1 MNEKP
6 PRTKNMPVKTK
17 ASWETFIAVGFL
29 VLVTVLTYG
38 VLIPKLGF
46 YRDDWYMIW
55 TGQVKGSAGLI
66 DLFQS
71 DRPFVGLVYA
81 FDYLILGDS
90 PTGWHI
96 YALLIR
102 LMGALAFLWIL
113 RMIWPEKKI
122 KTAFIAIL
130 FLVYPGFL
138 QQPEA
143 ATYKM
148 ILLALDAAILSI
160 ALTIRALKS
169 KNWLP
174 KLTFSALAIA
184 LTLFYLGIFESM
196 IGLEVARILFCGFFL
211 QRQSPANLKTN
222 FGRTFKQT
230 IPYILVALAFLIWR
244 LFIFKSTRP
253 ATNVDRLMFSY
264 STTPWHSILSIV
276 IELVKDV
283 IETTVFAWVVPAYQ
297 FTSQGN
303 YWDFL
308 ISLLIASVVIVL
320 CLLYLY
326 LSKRQGY
333 LPDGNNHQSDKDLVF
348 ISLGAPMVVAALLPI
363 VVAGRNVTFT
373 SQWDRY
379 SVLTS
384 LGVSLFV
391 AGLIFHTLQALPRWI
406 FIFSLIAIGVV
417 TQYHSAAYYRDFWN
431 QERNLWWQ
439 MSWRAPGIENNT
451 VMFVVLPRF
460 GFAEDYEIYAPVNM
474 IYNPGSNIAISADVL
489 NSITIPRIIKQ
500 EVKGDTDRGNYI
512 RKNYKNSLISTFPTD
527 QSCLHVIDGHAVELP
542 GYLDAQLIY
551 VAEYSRIDRIDI
563 GQQPKIPPLD
573 IFGQEPQH
581 DWCYYY
587 QKIELAGQEGNWA
600 EAGRLGIESLE
611 GGFKPE
617 DRSEWMPVFEAFA
630 NTGDLDRAREISGFL
645 KEDENA
651 RFFICEQLSRS
662 QSVANPNN
670 YEFIY
675 NTLCVTE

>member
-1 MNEKP
+1 MNEKLP
-6 PRTKNMPVKTK
+6 ETKVSREKTT
-17 ASWETFIAVGFL
+17 ASLETFITACL
-29 VLVTVLTYG
+29 IALVTILTYG

-66 DLFQS
+66 NLFQS
-71 DRPFVGLVYA
+71 DRPFIGLVYA
-81 FDYLILGDS
+81 FDYSILGDS

-96 YALLIR
+96 YALFIR
-102 LMGALAFLWIL
+102 LMGGLAFLWIL
-113 RMIWPEKKI
+113 RMIWPEKKM

-160 ALTIRALKS
+160 ALTIRSMIS

-184 LTLFYLGIFESM
+184 LALFYLGIFESM
-196 IGLEVARILFCGFFL
+196 IGLEVTRILFCGFFL
-211 QRQSPANLKTN
+211 QKQARANFKTN
-222 FGRTFKQT
+222 LGRTFKQT
-230 IPYILVALAFLIWR
+230 VPYILVALAFLIWR
-244 LFIFKSTRP
+244 LFIFKSTRS
-253 ATNVDRLMFSY
+253 ATNVDRLMISY
-264 STTPWHSILSIV
+264 STSPRHSIFSIV

-283 IETTVFAWVVPAYQ
+283 IETTIFAWVVPAYQ
-297 FTSQGN
+297 FTAQGN
-303 YWDFL
+303 YWDL
-308 ISLLIASVVIVL
+308 LTSLLIASIIIVL

-333 LPDGNNHQSDKDLVF
+333 LPDGNNHQSDKDLAF

-373 SQWDRY
+373 AQWDRY
-379 SVLTS
+379 SLLTS
-384 LGVSLFV
+384 LGVSMFI
-391 AGLIFHTLQALPRWI
+391 AGLIFCTLQALPRWI
-406 FIFSLIAIGVV
+406 MLFSLIAIGVV
-417 TQYHSAAYYRDFWN
+417 TQYHSAAYYRDFWS

-451 VMFVVLPRF
+451 VLFVVLPRF

-474 IYNPGSNIAISADVL
+474 IYNPGSKIAISAEVL

-500 EVKGDTDRGNYI
+500 EVKGDKDRASYI
-512 RKNYKNSLISTFPTD
+512 RKYYKNSLISTFPTD

-551 VAEYSRIDRIDI
+551 VAEYSRIDRIDT
-563 GQQPKIPPLD
+563 GQQAKIPPLE
-573 IFGQEPQH
+573 IFGPEPKH

-587 QKIELAGQEGNWA
+587 QKIELAEQEGNWV
-600 EAGRLGIESLE
+600 EAGRLSNESLE
-611 GGFKPE
+611 GGFEPE
-617 DRSEWMPVFEAFA
+617 DRSEWMPVFKAFV
-630 NTGDLDRAREISGFL
+630 NTGNYDRAREIARL
-645 KEDENA
+645 IKRDENTQL
-651 RFFICEQLSRS
+651 FICEQLTKS
-662 QSVANPNN
+662 QAETNSNDF
-670 YEFIY
+670 EFVY